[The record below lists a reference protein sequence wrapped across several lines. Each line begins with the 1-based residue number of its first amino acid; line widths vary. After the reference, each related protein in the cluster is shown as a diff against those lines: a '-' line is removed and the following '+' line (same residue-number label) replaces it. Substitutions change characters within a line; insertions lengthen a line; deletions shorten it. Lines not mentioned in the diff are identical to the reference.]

1 MYKSIYFLILNKNFS
16 SKKIFIR
23 NKSMPIC
30 LNCLHFIKY
39 TNNEPYDPFPSRNEK
54 YGSCKKFGEVNMVT
68 GILEYDLAIECRL
81 NESKCGI
88 FGSEFNEKS
97 NLD

>member
-1 MYKSIYFLILNKNFS
+1 MYKSIYSLILNKNFS

-23 NKSMPIC
+23 NKSIPIC

-39 TNNEPYDPFPSRNEK
+39 TNNEPFSSSNEK
-54 YGSCKKFGEVNMVT
+54 YGRCKKFGEVDLVT
-68 GILEYDLAIECRL
+68 GVIEYDLAIECRL
-81 NESKCGI
+81 NEGKCGKN
-88 FGSEFNEKS
+88 GSEFNEKS